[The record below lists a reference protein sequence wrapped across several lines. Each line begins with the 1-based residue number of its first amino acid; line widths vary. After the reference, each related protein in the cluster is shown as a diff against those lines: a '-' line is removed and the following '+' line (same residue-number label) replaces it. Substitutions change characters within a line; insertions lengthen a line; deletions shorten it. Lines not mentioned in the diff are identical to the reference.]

1 MSSETVFQYRNA
13 TVLYGDNAK
22 LMNQAEIQALKDAQ
36 IALTFLDPP
45 FNQDKEYERVDDS
58 MDEDKYWEWLEQV
71 CSSVYQSTM
80 DGGCIYFMQ
89 REKRAKEVLRTLERT
104 GWTLQN
110 LIIWK
115 KTTSAV
121 PQRYRY
127 GKHYQ
132 IIAFATKGK
141 KPRAFNRLRIDYPLQ
156 PNQKIPRKNGIFVTD
171 VWDDIREMTSGY
183 FAGDEALREEDGE
196 RVHKQQSPVA
206 LLQRIILSSTRLGDV
221 VLDPFAGSGTTLVV
235 CNQLNRVSIGIE
247 ISKTN
252 YNVIVER
259 LKAERPADALD
270 MHYYRFTKNLQK
282 IVGEDLK
289 LERGLEQ
296 YSE

>member
-1 MSSETVFQYRNA
+1 MSAKNQFTYRIA
-13 TVLYGDNAK
+13 TVLYGDNA
-22 LMNQAEIQALKDAQ
+22 EIFDKPAIEALRNKDV
-36 IALTFLDPP
+36 ALTFLDPP
-45 FNQDKEYERVDDS
+45 FNQDKEYESFDDS

-71 CSSVYQSTM
+71 CASVYDITV
-80 DGGCIYFMQ
+80 DGGSIYFMQ
-89 REKRAKEVLRTLERT
+89 REKRAKEVLRAIEKT

-132 IIAFATKGK
+132 VIAFATKGK
-141 KPRAFNRLRIDYPLQ
+141 KPRVFNRLRIDYPLA
-156 PNQKIPRKNGIFVTD
+156 PNQRIPRKDGVYVTD

-183 FAGDEALREEDGE
+183 FAGDEALREENGE

-206 LLQRIILSSTRLGDV
+206 LLQRIILSSTRPDDV
-221 VLDPFAGSGTTLVV
+221 VLDPFAGSGTTLVA

-247 ISKTN
+247 ISKKN
-252 YNVIVER
+252 YDVIVER
-259 LKAERPADALD
+259 LKAERPADAVD

-282 IVGEDLK
+282 IVGEDFR

>member
-1 MSSETVFQYRNA
+1 MSTQNPFQYRNA
-13 TVLYGDNAK
+13 TVLHGDNAK
-22 LMNQAEIQALKDAQ
+22 IMNQAEIQAVKDAQ

-45 FNQDKEYERVDDS
+45 FNQDKEYERFDDS
-58 MDEDKYWEWLEQV
+58 MDEDEYWEWLEKV
-71 CSSVYQSTM
+71 CSSVYRLTM

-104 GWTLQN
+104 GWILQN

-132 IIAFATKGK
+132 IIAFATKGR
-141 KPRAFNRLRIDYPLQ
+141 KPRIFNRLRIDYPLQ

-206 LLQRIILSSTRLGDV
+206 LLQRIILSSTRPDDV

-247 ISKTN
+247 ISKKN
-252 YNVIVER
+252 YSVIMER

-282 IVGEDLK
+282 IVGEGLK
-289 LERGLEQ
+289 LGRGLEQ